1 MITGMTP
8 DSSNEFDHFLEAQS
22 RVYDQVV
29 EELTRGQKRSHWM
42 WFIFPQVRGLGHSAM
57 AQRFAI
63 DCLDQARRYA
73 LHILLG
79 QRLRQCTRLVLD
91 VQGRGISDILGF
103 PDDLKFRSSMTL
115 FEIAAPEEP
124 LFNSALKK
132 YFAGQRDLRTLEIL
146 GLNDG

>member
-1 MITGMTP
+1 
-8 DSSNEFDHFLEAQS
+8 
-22 RVYDQVV
+22 
-29 EELTRGQKRSHWM
+29 
-42 WFIFPQVRGLGHSAM
+42 M

-63 DCLDQARRYA
+63 GCLDQARGYA
-73 LHILLG
+73 DQILLG

-91 VQGRGISDILGF
+91 VPGREISDIMGF

-124 LFNSALKK
+124 LFSSALKK

-146 GLNDG
+146 GFNDG

>member
-1 MITGMTP
+1 MFACMTP
-8 DSSNEFDHFLEAQS
+8 GTSSEFEHFLEAQNG
-22 RVYDQVV
+22 VYDQVV

-42 WFIFPQVRGLGHSAM
+42 WFIFPQVRGLGRSAM

-63 DCLDQARRYA
+63 HCLDQARRYA
-73 LHILLG
+73 HHILLG

-91 VQGRGISDILGF
+91 VQGREISDILGC
-103 PDDLKFRSSMTL
+103 PDDLKFRSSITL

-124 LFNSALKK
+124 LFHSALKK
-132 YFAGQRDLRTLEIL
+132 YFAGQRDLRTLETL